1 MIVVS
6 IAIHVVAF
14 ALLVVLSVWQVD
26 ELPGPSVD
34 VKMFAPGQV
43 RPGWRGPG
51 SCNRQNPELFSL
63 ARAIWPTLVR
73 PAASAT
79 AVSSSSPSG
88 WPRSAKWKPTW

>member
-43 RPGWRGPG
+43 PARVARPRVM
-51 SCNRQNPELFSL
+51 Q
-63 ARAIWPTLVR
+63 
-73 PAASAT
+73 
-79 AVSSSSPSG
+79 PSE
-88 WPRSAKWKPTW
+88 P